1 MPKEARIL
9 VIRFSAMGDV
19 AMCLPVLK
27 AFQNKHPNQ
36 RLSILTKE
44 AFVPLFK
51 DLSNVEFIR
60 LKKGEGIFS
69 LLQRILKLE
78 PFDLVMDLHSSLR
91 STLICSALALKG
103 AKTHKIDKRRAEK
116 KKFLNTENIL
126 LKPITSQAQAYL
138 DVLEHFGFKLSM
150 NDLKPIKSAKKNSNQ
165 MRIGVA
171 PFAAHSSKTYPEDL
185 MQTLIEKICDF
196 NSDIEILLFGAPGIQ
211 QERLKAW
218 CKNSTQLKTNAGM
231 SLEKELAL
239 MTQLDLMISMDSANG
254 HMAANFGVP
263 VITLWGST
271 HPYAGYQPLFQPFKN
286 SFLPDYERYP
296 ELPSSIFGEREIGG
310 YEDAMRSIN
319 QESLHLRIKEILN
332 L

>member
-27 AFQNKHPNQ
+27 AFQNKYPNQ

-44 AFVPLFK
+44 AFIPLFK
-51 DLSNVEFIR
+51 DLSNVEFIG

-69 LLQRILKLE
+69 LLQRIVKLE

-91 STLICSALALKG
+91 SAFVCSALALKG
-103 AKTHKIDKRRAEK
+103 AKIHKIDKRRAAK
-116 KKFLNTENIL
+116 KKFLNTENTL

-138 DVLEHFGFKLSM
+138 DVLEYFGLKLSM
-150 NDLKPIKSAKKNSNQ
+150 NDLKPIKSAKKNSNKI
-165 MRIGVA
+165 RIGVA

-185 MQTLIEKICDF
+185 MKILIDKICDF
-196 NSDIEILLFGAPGIQ
+196 SSDIEILLFGAPGVQ
-211 QERLKAW
+211 QDRLKAW
-218 CKNSTQLKTNAGM
+218 CKKSKQLKTNAGM
-231 SLEKELAL
+231 NLEKELAL

-286 SFLPDYERYP
+286 SFLPDYQRYP
-296 ELPSSIFGEREIGG
+296 ELPSSVFGERQISG
-310 YEDAMRSIN
+310 YEDAMHSIN
-319 QESLHLRIKEILN
+319 QESLHSRIKEILN

>member
-27 AFQNKHPNQ
+27 AFQNKYPNQ

-44 AFVPLFK
+44 AFIPLFK
-51 DLSNVEFIR
+51 DLSNVEFIG

-69 LLQRILKLE
+69 LLQRVLKLE

-91 STLICSALALKG
+91 SAFVCSALALKG
-103 AKTHKIDKRRAEK
+103 AKTQKIDKRRAAK
-116 KKFLNTENIL
+116 KKFLNTANTS

-138 DVLEHFGFKLSM
+138 DVLEYFGFKLSM

-165 MRIGVA
+165 IRIGVA

-185 MQTLIEKICDF
+185 MKILIDKICDF
-196 NSDIEILLFGAPGIQ
+196 NSDIEILLFGAPGDQ

-218 CKNSTQLKTNAGM
+218 CKKSKQLKTNAGM
-231 SLEKELAL
+231 NLEKELAL

-271 HPYAGYQPLFQPFKN
+271 HPYAGYQPLFQPFNN

-296 ELPSSIFGEREIGG
+296 ELPSSIFGERQISG

-319 QESLHLRIKEILN
+319 QESLHSRIKEILN

>member
-9 VIRFSAMGDV
+9 FIRFSAMGDV

-27 AFQNKHPNQ
+27 TFQNKYPNH
-36 RLSILTKE
+36 RISILTKE

-51 DLSNVEFIR
+51 DLSNVEFIG
-60 LKKGEGIFS
+60 LKKEEGIFS
-69 LLQRILKLE
+69 LLQRVLKLQ
-78 PFDLVMDLHSSLR
+78 PFDLVLDLHSSLR
-91 STLICSALALKG
+91 SAFVCSVLALKG
-103 AKTHKIDKRRAEK
+103 AKTHKIDKRRAAK
-116 KKFLNTENIL
+116 KKFLNTESAL

-138 DVLEHFGFKLSM
+138 NVVEHFGFKLNIKELS
-150 NDLKPIKSAKKNSNQ
+150 PIQSAKKNSNQ
-165 MRIGVA
+165 RHIGVA

-185 MQTLIEKICDF
+185 MQTLIEKICNI
-196 NSDIEILLFGAPGIQ
+196 NSGNQVILFGAPGSQ
-211 QERLKAW
+211 QE
-218 CKNSTQLKTNAGM
+218 QLKQWCDNSAQLRTNAGL
-231 SLEKELAL
+231 SLDKELVL
-239 MTQLDLMISMDSANG
+239 MTKLDLMISMDSANG
-254 HMAANFGVP
+254 HMAANVGVP

-296 ELPSSIFGEREIGG
+296 QLPSSIFGEREIRG

-319 QESLHLRIKEILN
+319 QESILSRVKEILN